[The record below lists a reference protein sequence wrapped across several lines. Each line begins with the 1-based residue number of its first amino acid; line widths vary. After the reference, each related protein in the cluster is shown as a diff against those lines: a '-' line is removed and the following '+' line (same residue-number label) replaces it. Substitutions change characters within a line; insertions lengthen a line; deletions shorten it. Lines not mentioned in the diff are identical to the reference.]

1 MENQSLH
8 VFDKHGAIVYDQRI
22 LSFKRLDK
30 ASITTINGRVVVPMV
45 FGSYA
50 KLEEKRIKGQAD
62 LIYVKGEL
70 YLCIMVD
77 VPEETPLTPEG
88 YLGIDLGIVNIATT
102 SDGVIYSGDKCNK
115 VREKFST
122 LKAKLQ
128 SAGTKSAKRHLKKIS
143 GKERRFKT
151 NTNHI
156 ISKQIVQAAKGTN
169 RAIAME
175 ELTYIR
181 SRITVRKEQRE
192 RFGKWAFDQLRQ
204 FIGYKAKLAG
214 VLVTLVNP
222 KNTSRECSVC
232 GYTDKKNR
240 KSQAEF
246 VCLKCGHTENA
257 DYNAAKN
264 ISARTLVNAPIAIC
278 SKEKLNRKPTTLVF
292 GN

>member
-1 MENQSLH
+1 M
-8 VFDKHGAIVYDQRI
+8 VY
-22 LSFKRLDK
+22 
-30 ASITTINGRVVVPMV
+30 
-45 FGSYA
+45 GSYT
-50 KLEEKRIKGQAD
+50 KLEAKRIKGQAD

-70 YLCIMVD
+70 YLCIVVD
-77 VPEETPLTPEG
+77 VPEEAQVTPEG
-88 YLGIDLGIVNIATT
+88 YLGVDLGIVNIATT
-102 SDGVIYSGDKCNK
+102 SDGVIYSGDKCND
-115 VREKFST
+115 VRERFSG

-128 SAGTKSAKRHLKKIS
+128 SVGTKSAKRHLKQIS
-143 GKERRFKT
+143 GHERRFKT

-156 ISKQIVQAAKGTN
+156 ISKQIVHVAKDTK

-181 SRITVRKEQRE
+181 SRTTVRHTQRE

-204 FIGYKAKLAG
+204 FVEYKAKIAG
-214 VLVTLVNP
+214 VLVTFVNP

-232 GYTDKKNR
+232 GYTDKNNR

-246 VCLKCGHTENA
+246 VCLKCGHTELA

-264 ISARTLVNAPIAIC
+264 ILARALVNKPIAVC
-278 SKEKLNRKPTTLVF
+278 SSEKLNRKPTTLVV